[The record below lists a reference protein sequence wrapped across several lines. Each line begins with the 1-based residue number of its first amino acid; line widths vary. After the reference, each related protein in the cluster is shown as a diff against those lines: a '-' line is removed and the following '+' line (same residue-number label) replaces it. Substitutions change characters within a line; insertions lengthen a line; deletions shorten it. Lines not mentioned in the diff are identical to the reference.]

1 MDAISTAFSTTR
13 TPQGIADDI
22 VELLSLCQMLQS
34 EKENVT
40 RLSPTEY
47 SREDDP
53 FADRIRQAIGYT
65 RQLQHLLPMAQQLCV
80 LGIELERQG
89 KIRVGVGEDYAKQAL
104 AYVVAQYPAS
114 GGTGQ

>member
-1 MDAISTAFSTTR
+1 MSINDKSLSIT
-13 TPQGIADDI
+13 DDI
-22 VELLSLCQMLQS
+22 VTLLKQCQALQS
-34 EKENVT
+34 EKEGVT
-40 RLSPTEY
+40 RAAPEAYT
-47 SREDDP
+47 REDDP

-65 RQLQHLLPMAQQLCV
+65 RQLQHLLPMAQQLSA

-89 KIRVGVGEDYAKQAL
+89 KIQVGVGEDYARQAL

>member
-1 MDAISTAFSTTR
+1 MSMKTT
-13 TPQGIADDI
+13 PVAIADDI
-22 VELLSLCQMLQS
+22 VALLALCQTLQS

-40 RLSPTEY
+40 RTAPTEY

-65 RQLQHLLPMAQQLCV
+65 RQLQHLLPMAQQLSA
-80 LGIELERQG
+80 LGMELERQG
-89 KIRVGVGEDYAKQAL
+89 KIRVGVGEDYARQAL

-114 GGTGQ
+114 GRNGQ

>member
-1 MDAISTAFSTTR
+1 MSTTS

-22 VELLSLCQMLQS
+22 VELLSLCQTLQS

-40 RLSPTEY
+40 RPAPTEY
-47 SREDDP
+47 NRDDDP
-53 FADRIRQAIGYT
+53 FADRIRQAIGYA
-65 RQLQHLLPMAQQLCV
+65 RQLQHLLAMAQQLSA
-80 LGIELERQG
+80 LGMELERQG
-89 KIRVGVGEDYAKQAL
+89 KIRVGVGEDYARQAL